1 MGRGLGDYEA
11 SRAYGP
17 ANTVSAQG
25 LAMLMS
31 AVVTGRLCGDAELNA
46 WMISLLKG
54 QEFADLARDLP
65 ADAHWG
71 SKSGWV
77 DHIRHDVAFFGDPG
91 PAVLVVAVCT
101 SGFEDDPGQELVA
114 GRGEGA
120 IMTYPVLMHVA
131 VDARKPRALAEFY
144 RELLGLHYRTGEEP
158 PPPGEPDDADWLVL
172 LDDDESRVLAIQ
184 LKRDLRP
191 STWPSEE
198 VPMQMHLDFSLESI
212 EELEHQRLRAEGLGA
227 RLLYDRSADAEEP
240 LYVLADPEGHPF
252 CLLVG

>member
-1 MGRGLGDYEA
+1 MRADGRVLSSRDAGRGYYAASTVKLAVLAALARAVEAGTHALEDTIPAQDTFVSQVPDAPDFHLDPDDVDEGMPPAGTPMPIREVARRMIVVSSNEATNMLCSLLGFPAIAEVIRDAGTDGVRMGRGLGDYEA

-114 GRGEGA
+114 GIGRTVYDLVVGG
-120 IMTYPVLMHVA
+120 
-131 VDARKPRALAEFY
+131 
-144 RELLGLHYRTGEEP
+144 RE
-158 PPPGEPDDADWLVL
+158 
-172 LDDDESRVLAIQ
+172 
-184 LKRDLRP
+184 
-191 STWPSEE
+191 
-198 VPMQMHLDFSLESI
+198 
-212 EELEHQRLRAEGLGA
+212 
-227 RLLYDRSADAEEP
+227 
-240 LYVLADPEGHPF
+240 
-252 CLLVG
+252 